1 MDFENLSRNPDDDW
15 IGSGVAESVAAEL
28 GRVPGL
34 SVVAREKAIKVR
46 KALGEAAGAL
56 ELGHALGCRWVLSGS
71 YQRMG
76 PALRMTSRLVETS
89 TGRAVATEKLDGRL
103 EEIFPMQD
111 RLATSTA
118 AVLNLTLPAP
128 ADAPAPRSL
137 DAYESHARGRRLFH
151 RLGKGTFDQAREL
164 FEQAIA
170 ADPEH
175 APALAGLSAV
185 HAMRFTF
192 TTDPAELERAVS
204 YAERSIA
211 ADANLG
217 EPHIWL
223 GYALWRQWK
232 NSEAFQEERRAME
245 LDPGNPFAPYFAGWC
260 RVSAGNPA
268 EAVTYF
274 QRAIEVDPQ
283 HGWSWLGVG
292 FSHAELGHFS
302 EARWSLEKAVA
313 LEKSLPQSPTIGV
326 SGYLGECLR
335 RMGDPAAARARCLE
349 GIEAVEK
356 SDHMYRDTFRAI
368 CLCVLGRA
376 ALDEQDAPAA
386 RAAFTQAAAHLRG
399 RPRALGGGHL
409 IVQALA
415 GLSRAGEGPGPYE
428 EAARLFENRRGFDFS
443 YLWCCSDD
451 FTLSELSRAAAAIGR
466 TREAETLLERARP
479 AGAGTLR
486 VES

>member
-1 MDFENLSRNPDDDW
+1 
-15 IGSGVAESVAAEL
+15 
-28 GRVPGL
+28 
-34 SVVAREKAIKVR
+34 
-46 KALGEAAGAL
+46 
-56 ELGHALGCRWVLSGS
+56 
-71 YQRMG
+71 
-76 PALRMTSRLVETS
+76 MTSRLVETS

-111 RLATSTA
+111 RLASSTA
-118 AVLNLTLPAP
+118 AVLNLTLPAST
-128 ADAPAPRSL
+128 DAPAPRSL

-164 FEQAIA
+164 FEQAVA

-192 TTDPAELERAVS
+192 TTDPAELDRAVN

-211 ADANLG
+211 SDANLG

-223 GYALWRQWK
+223 GYALWRQSK
-232 NSEAFQEERRAME
+232 NREAFQEEQRAME
-245 LDPGNPFAPYFAGWC
+245 LDPVNPFGPYFAGWC
-260 RVSAGNPA
+260 QISAGNPEGA
-268 EAVTYF
+268 LPLF

-292 FSHAELGHFS
+292 FSHVELGHFS

-313 LEKSLPQSPTIGV
+313 LEKKLPQSPTVGA

-335 RMGDPAAARARCLE
+335 RMGDPAGARACCMEGLE
-349 GIEAVEK
+349 AAEK

-376 ALDEQDAPAA
+376 ALDEDDVPAA
-386 RAAFTQAAAHLRG
+386 SAAFAQAVAHLRG
-399 RPRALGGGHL
+399 RPRALGSGHL
-409 IVQALA
+409 LAQALA
-415 GLSRAGEGPGPYE
+415 GLSRAGEPGE
-428 EAARLFENRRGFDFS
+428 HLDDALRLFDTRRGFDFS
-443 YLWCCSDD
+443 YLWICSDD
-451 FTLSELSRAAAAIGR
+451 VTLFELSRAADALGR
-466 TREAETLLERARP
+466 TKEAAALRLEAIDAGSSEARVSSTP
-479 AGAGTLR
+479 Q
-486 VES
+486 VQ